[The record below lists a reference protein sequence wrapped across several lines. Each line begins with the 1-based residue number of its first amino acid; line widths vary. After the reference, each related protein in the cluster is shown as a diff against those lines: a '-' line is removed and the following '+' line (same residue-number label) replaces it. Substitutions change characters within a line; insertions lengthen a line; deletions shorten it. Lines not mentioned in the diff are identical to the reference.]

1 MNRRQFTK
9 TAIGA
14 AAALTF
20 HQTIALAAKANATAI
35 ASTIAKKSIPIGF
48 QSWPIKD
55 MLGKDFPGTLK
66 TMSAM
71 GYKLIELCSPAGY
84 KDIGFGFLSGM
95 SPADIKKTIED
106 SGLHCP
112 SCHYGFAEFS
122 PDRIDQTIEFAKA
135 MGMTQ
140 MVCST
145 FGLPKTAQLSDYQAA
160 ADKLNT
166 AAEKITKAGI
176 AAGYHNHT
184 MEFEQIDGQLVY
196 DVLMARFDARLVKMQ
211 FQTEVINL
219 GYKAATY
226 FQKYPGRFISSHL
239 SDWTAE
245 KKEVPIGK
253 GVINWKEFFQ
263 TARTGGVK
271 NFFVEMKFETF
282 ADSEKYLKG
291 L

>member
-1 MNRRQFTK
+1 MNRREFTK
-9 TAIGA
+9 TTITA
-14 AAALTF
+14 AAALAF
-20 HQTIALAAKANATAI
+20 CKTIAAANATNY
-35 ASTIAKKSIPIGF
+35 KKLPLGF

-66 TMSAM
+66 TMSGM

-84 KDIGFGFLSGM
+84 KDIGFGFLTGM
-95 SPADIKKTIED
+95 STADIKKTIED
-106 SGLHCP
+106 AGLHCP
-112 SCHYGFAEFS
+112 SCHFGFAEFN
-122 PDRIDQTIEFAKA
+122 PDRIDQSIEFAKG
-135 MGMTQ
+135 MGLTQ

-196 DVLMARFDARLVKMQ
+196 DVLMARFDAKLVKLQ

-219 GYKAATY
+219 GYKASTY
-226 FQKYPGRFISSHL
+226 FEKYPDRFISAHL
-239 SDWTAE
+239 SDWTAD
-245 KKEVPIGK
+245 KKQVPVGQ
-253 GVINWKEFFQ
+253 GVIDWAAFFK
-263 TARTGGVK
+263 AANTGGVK

-282 ADSEKYLKG
+282 ADSAKYING
-291 L
+291 IGA